1 MLNFFR
7 KHQRYFFIVI
17 TAAIVVSF
25 SFFGTYSNMRQ
36 QGTAP
41 DREIGLGVC
50 GKSVTQHELA
60 ALCRMIESSVFD
72 RMSLEKGEMPNFLN
86 DGVVEKDFLS
96 NGLGVMLAKS
106 YFEELRGDLDQ
117 RVRKIHYF
125 RPYVH
130 PRAPQITAEGAWARF
145 SPGMLERFR
154 ALKSKSD
161 QASTETLALMCQ
173 LYIDQAMV
181 PPNVLKQ
188 ILGMQQSQMGVAS
201 DPILA
206 NSDLALF
213 GFKSMEDWFGP
224 HFVSLLA
231 QFIMNAAQIAEERGY
246 EVKTEEVRA
255 ELFQNIYQGYTQISR
270 NAPPTPEE
278 ADRYFQ
284 VKMRAL
290 GLDET
295 MLINTWKK
303 VILFRRLF
311 EDGGGSV
318 LIDPLA
324 FQQFDQFAKENMRIA
339 LYQLPTSL
347 RFADFRSMLK
357 FQVYLEAI
365 AADSSRLRTD
375 LRLPSQI
382 ASLEQVERKVP
393 ELIERSFDLEW
404 SAVSKE
410 ELSRSISVKET
421 WGWETSDAHW
431 ELIRKH
437 FPEVAAFKADTA
449 PLRLSVLKN
458 IDEMLRVKIDQFARA
473 KMVEEQPAKIHL
485 ALEQAPA
492 NTSTVGLKMKGAQL
506 PFPGIKDSAELL
518 DLLEKA
524 SLKGEAPNAASQRLI
539 YYSNG
544 SEHFYRIQVVRRDEA
559 KKILT
564 FAEASTDGTL
574 DKLLDKKL
582 EESYPDVRKKDAR
595 SFQLADGAW
604 KPFKEVKDQISR
616 RLFADLLKAIEDNH
630 LVHFD
635 SLPGK
640 AGDLPLNFYSN
651 ARLAPFMREA
661 QEFLKANPS
670 DPAWVKLEDTD
681 AGPLSQWLLEKSDQ
695 QMERCTQV
703 AFSKDDMF
711 TLSPQQWSP
720 VKIGDR
726 GALAFYFVEDKNTS
740 KTPPADS
747 VEQGHQILSY
757 DAKRDM
763 MLQILQRIH
772 QKKAI
777 DLTYAIAEERG

>member
-7 KHQRYFFIVI
+7 KHQRYFFVVI

-25 SFFGTYSNMRQ
+25 SFFGTYSNLRQ
-36 QGTAP
+36 QASSP
-41 DREIGLGVC
+41 DKEIGLGVC

-60 ALCRMIESSVFD
+60 ALCRIIESSVFD

-96 NGLGVMLAKS
+96 NGLAVLLAKS

-117 RVRKIHYF
+117 RIKKIHYF

-130 PRAPQITAEGAWARF
+130 PRSPQISAEGAWARF
-145 SPGMLERFR
+145 SPKMLERFR
-154 ALKSKSD
+154 ALKAKSD
-161 QASTETLALMCQ
+161 QPSTETLALMCQ
-173 LYIDQAMV
+173 LYNDQAMV

-188 ILGMQQSQMGVAS
+188 ILGMQQNQMGVAS

-224 HFVSLLA
+224 RFVSLLA
-231 QFIMNAAQIAEERGY
+231 QFILNAAQIAEERGY

-270 NAPPTPEE
+270 DTPPTPEE

-311 EDGGGSV
+311 EDGSGSV

-357 FQVYLEAI
+357 FQLYLEAV

-382 ASLEQVERKVP
+382 ASLAQVERKVP

-410 ELSRSISVKET
+410 ELSRLISVRET
-421 WGWETSDAHW
+421 WGWEILDEHW
-431 ELIRKH
+431 DLLKENFSEI
-437 FPEVAAFKADTA
+437 AAIKAETA
-449 PLRLSVLKN
+449 QVRLSALKN
-458 IDEMLRVKIDQFARA
+458 MNEKLRVKIDQFARA

-506 PFPGIKDSAELL
+506 PFPGIKDPTELL
-518 DLLEKA
+518 QLLEKA
-524 SLKGEAPNAASQRLI
+524 SIKGEAPNAASQRLA

-544 SEHFYRIQVVRRDEA
+544 GDHFYRIQVVRRDEA

-564 FAEASTDGTL
+564 FAEASGDGTL

-595 SFQLADGAW
+595 SFQLADGGW
-604 KPFKEVKDQISR
+604 KPFKEVKDQIGR
-616 RLFADLLKAIEDNH
+616 RLFADLLKVIEDNY
-630 LVHFD
+630 LAQFD

-651 ARLAPFMREA
+651 ARLLPFMKEA
-661 QEFLKANPS
+661 EKALMANSS
-670 DPAWVKLEDTD
+670 DPAWIKLEEAD
-681 AGPLSQWLLEKSDQ
+681 AGPSSQWLLEKSDQ
-695 QMERCTQV
+695 QIERCTQV

-711 TLSPQQWSP
+711 TLTPQQWSP

-726 GALAFYFVEDKNTS
+726 GALAFYFVEDKSTS
-740 KTPPADS
+740 KTLPADS

-757 DAKRDM
+757 DAKKDM

-777 DLTYAIAEERG
+777 DLAHVIAEERG